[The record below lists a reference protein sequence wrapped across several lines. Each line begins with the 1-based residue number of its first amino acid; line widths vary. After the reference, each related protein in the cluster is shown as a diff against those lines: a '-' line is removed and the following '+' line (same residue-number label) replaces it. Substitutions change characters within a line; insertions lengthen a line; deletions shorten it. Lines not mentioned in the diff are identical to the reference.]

1 MILLVCDHKKRELYS
16 LKKLKNALM
25 LKNIRT
31 EIVNKHCIIKAY
43 NFYKPKIITFP
54 HCNTYLTSAIDK
66 LKNNVKKILIPTEH
80 CAFVEKFLEI
90 QYLGILKNRKRN
102 NLINKMDLVFSQSEF
117 IKKYL
122 LKKTKLKKNQIFNS
136 GHLFYNNWETIKS
149 KNIKIQK
156 IGIALTNEY
165 ILRRY
170 NDNNFLKNLHELN
183 EHINLSESYWRLRQM
198 NFDQY
203 YFCLIFD
210 LVKKLSKN
218 YQINIRTHIV
228 DNESDFSFLE
238 NKNVKV
244 SKNQTTK
251 EWILDQDL
259 VISTVSF
266 INVDSYIYGRPHISL
281 SKLIPKEFYFEAY
294 QTFNYKEFPEINSF
308 TPNSQKELIELVKKI
323 KFKENKK
330 LSFFLKKFFSFPY
343 KKVPVSAISDK
354 IEKISLG
361 QNKKKFK
368 YILTGKE
375 ISLSKIIGTR
385 LTVMFSYLFS
395 QIKFFK
401 NKKTNNSYYDFF
413 FIFK

>member
-1 MILLVCDHKKRELYS
+1 MILLVCDHKKRELHS
-16 LKKLKNALM
+16 LKKLKRALM
-25 LKNIRT
+25 SKNIRA

-43 NFYKPKIITFP
+43 NYYKPKIITFP
-54 HCNTYLTSAIDK
+54 HCNAYLTSAIDK
-66 LKNNVKKILIPTEH
+66 LKSNVKKILIPTEH

-90 QYLGILKNRKRN
+90 QYLGILKNRKSN

-136 GHLFYNNWETIKS
+136 GHLFYNNWETIKGK
-149 KNIKIQK
+149 KNKVQK

-165 ILRRY
+165 ILRRF
-170 NDNNFLKNLHELN
+170 NDNNFLKNLYELN

-198 NFDQY
+198 NYDQY
-203 YFCLIFD
+203 YFCLIFE

-218 YQINIRTHIV
+218 YQVNIRTHIV

-238 NKNVKV
+238 NKNVSV

-251 EWILDQDL
+251 EWLLDQDL

-266 INVDSYIYGRPHISL
+266 INVDSYIYNKPHISL

-294 QTFNYKEFPEINSF
+294 QTFNYNEFPEINSF
-308 TPNSQKELIELVKKI
+308 TPTSQKELLELIKKI
-323 KFKENKK
+323 RFKKNKK
-330 LSFFLKKFFSFPY
+330 LSFLLKKFFSFPY
-343 KKVPVSAISDK
+343 KKTPVSIISDK
-354 IEKISLG
+354 IEEILME

-368 YILTGKE
+368 YILTNNE
-375 ISLSKIIGTR
+375 ISLSKIIGSR

-395 QIKFFK
+395 QIKLFK
-401 NKKTNNSYYDFF
+401 NKKTVNSYYDFF